1 MKGALGSVDID
12 LSLSESID
20 MNDMRQEA
28 RPNDWPNDFDDLGQS
43 WLHSEIADIPYYFTY
58 PKFDIIVAHGARLR

>member
-1 MKGALGSVDID
+1 
-12 LSLSESID
+12 

-43 WLHSEIADIPYYFTY
+43 WLHSDIADIPYYFTY